1 MYEAFCLLSAPHPIS
16 RAALRAGVTDR
27 DTWKVSRRP
36 PDPVVAGSQVGFKA
50 RSGGVGVAR
59 FSSVTRDAGVQGSR
73 RRPQSGRAPGRGLGR
88 PGPPSRGRTD
98 VGIKPVQRQP
108 RCALCA
114 RERGPERRPRCG
126 ARRRGGRR
134 GVGQP
139 RFFPLPRKAM
149 WGKCS

>member
-59 FSSVTRDAGVQGSR
+59 FSSVTRDAGVPGKQAPSPEWPRSWAGPRAPWAAVPAEGQTWESSRCSGSR
-73 RRPQSGRAPGRGLGR
+73 AAPSAPGSAARSGGLGAVR
-88 PGPPSRGRTD
+88 
-98 VGIKPVQRQP
+98 
-108 RCALCA
+108 A
-114 RERGPERRPRCG
+114 
-126 ARRRGGRR
+126 GGRR